1 MPLKR
6 TGCWKAKLIPAFARS
21 VTFLSVMSTPSKN
34 EYTDGMLK
42 NSKAKGTQYCYNQPI
57 TTREAYI
64 AAVEAVEGW
73 TATLK
78 EMNEKLGK

>member
-1 MPLKR
+1 MPAL
-6 TGCWKAKLIPAFARS
+6 ARS

-64 AAVEAVEGW
+64 AAVNAVEGW